1 MEKGQ
6 HFDSLVQNSIYQ
18 IEIREFLQ
26 ACGNFFVFLFEG
38 FRKLANVLK
47 IWQKMKTICHEF
59 LGGSCYRLWN
69 QFELRNTG
77 YFTTNPQS

>member
-26 ACGNFFVFLFEG
+26 ACGNFFVFSFEG

-47 IWQKMKTICHEF
+47 I
-59 LGGSCYRLWN
+59 
-69 QFELRNTG
+69 
-77 YFTTNPQS
+77 

>member
-26 ACGNFFVFLFEG
+26 ACGNFFVFY
-38 FRKLANVLK
+38 LK
-47 IWQKMKTICHEF
+47 ASENLQMF
-59 LGGSCYRLWN
+59 
-69 QFELRNTG
+69 
-77 YFTTNPQS
+77 